1 MADLPIARTTLILLA
16 LNGTLGLALQAQAL
30 PTPLPNA
37 PGRQIEQTGQAS
49 LGGAVVD
56 PDHSKVAGAQV
67 TVKDTATK
75 VTHTVTTDSDGR
87 FGFPALEPGQ
97 FTLTIRSAGFAPW
110 SSSGILL
117 TPGEEY
123 EMPPVQ
129 LQIATATAQVDVTF
143 TQYDM
148 AQEQLHEQEQQRI
161 FAIFPNFYVTYN
173 WKAAPLTPGQKFKL
187 SLRASSDPGF
197 FLQTA
202 AIAGIEQWQN
212 TYEGYGQGAQGYFK
226 RFGAS
231 SADGFTAAMI
241 GGAILPSLLHQDPRY
256 FYKGTGTIRSRVLYA
271 ISTVVICKGDNGK
284 WQPNYSNVLGNLAS
298 AGISNAYYPASDRHG
313 ARVTIDNALI
323 GTASGAFSS
332 LMQEFVLRKFTP
344 HHKP

>member
-1 MADLPIARTTLILLA
+1 MADLPIARTTLILLV
-16 LNGTLGLALQAQAL
+16 LNGTLGLALQAQAPPTVL
-30 PTPLPNA
+30 PDA
-37 PGRQIEQTGQAS
+37 PGHQLEQAS

-56 PDHSKVAGAQV
+56 PDHSKVVGALV

-75 VTHTVTTDSDGR
+75 ITHTVTTDSDGR
-87 FGFPALEPGQ
+87 FRFSALEPGQ
-97 FTLTIRSAGFAPW
+97 FTLTVRSAGFAPW
-110 SSSGILL
+110 TSAEIQL
-117 TPGEEY
+117 TPGEEH
-123 EMPPVQ
+123 ELPPAQ
-129 LQIATATAQVDVTF
+129 LQIATATTQVDVTF
-143 TQYDM
+143 TQYDL
-148 AQEQLHEQEQQRI
+148 AQEQLHAQEQQRI
-161 FAIFPNFYVTYN
+161 FAIFPNFYVSYI

-212 TYEGYGQGAQGYFK
+212 TYKGYGQGTEGYFK
-226 RFGAS
+226 RFGAA
-231 SADGFTAAMI
+231 SADGFIAGII

-256 FYKGTGTIRSRVLYA
+256 FYKGTGSIRSRALYA
-271 ISTVVICKGDNGK
+271 IATVVICKGDNGK
-284 WQPNYSNVLGNLAS
+284 WQPNYSNVLGNFAA

-313 ARVTIDNALI
+313 AGVTLGNALI

-332 LMQEFVLRKFTP
+332 LMQEFVLKKFTP